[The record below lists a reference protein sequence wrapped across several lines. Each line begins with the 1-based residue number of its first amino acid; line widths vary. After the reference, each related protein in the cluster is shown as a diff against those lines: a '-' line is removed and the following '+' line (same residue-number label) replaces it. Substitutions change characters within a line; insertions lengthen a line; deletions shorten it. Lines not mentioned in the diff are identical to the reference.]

1 MTAQEQAAALEKA
14 IFDRAR
20 SLAEEHRQQA
30 ERIAEEI
37 RRDTQERRSRFE
49 AMAES
54 RAASRAER
62 EYRRLIQAAEI
73 RLQAELDRMRWGLVE
88 SVLHTV
94 DERLQQLRDDAD
106 AYPGLLRRLLSQ
118 ASKEIKEERLTVRV
132 READYERLE
141 EQWEALTVVAAPD
154 KVLTLSKEPFPCSGK
169 PGIFQRD
176 PQMLLCER
184 LCLFRQRLFQS
195 RLHVRRNHC
204 RRPAHGFIHGRL
216 NNGVFN
222 HFWFLIRICA
232 RVLAWGASPDSVV
245 AAVRIAS

>member
-49 AMAES
+49 ALAES

-141 EQWEALTVVAAPD
+141 EQWEAITVVAAPD
-154 KVLTLSKEPFPCSGK
+154 KILTLSKEPFPCSG
-169 PGIFQRD
+169 GVLVENEDGRIRMNNTFEGR
-176 PQMLLCER
+176 LER
-184 LCLFRQRLFQS
+184 LRPALQRAIVKRLFPQDS
-195 RLHVRRNHC
+195 EPEALF
-204 RRPAHGFIHGRL
+204 HG
-216 NNGVFN
+216 
-222 HFWFLIRICA
+222 
-232 RVLAWGASPDSVV
+232 
-245 AAVRIAS
+245 